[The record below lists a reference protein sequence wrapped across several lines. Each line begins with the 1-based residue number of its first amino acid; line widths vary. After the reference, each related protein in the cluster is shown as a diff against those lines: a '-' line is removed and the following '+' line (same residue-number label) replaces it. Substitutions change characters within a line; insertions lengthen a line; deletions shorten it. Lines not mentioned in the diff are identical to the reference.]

1 MSLHALGIVHA
12 GCVYRAV
19 EDVLGRVDVRIVLI
33 AAVDALEDR
42 LAFTVLQCDMAATVA
57 GLGRVRRV
65 DQYEPGPG
73 ETGLVFEFVLD
84 VRPTVAEDTAV
95 QSRFG
100 RRTVMQVASLMVG
113 VLFRFRLA
121 GHLPGVQ
128 RFQGDEV
135 VVFDQ
140 SGRGLRDPIVL
151 AVVDAAAYRTHAL
164 QCEFASFRLEFRGFP
179 ITSAVGH
186 VLSGEL
192 ALQTQILSP
201 LPFGRLRHVQ
211 HGPIRQGQ
219 CVDAA
224 TVDTGLLA
232 GGIPSDGR
240 RFVGER
246 QSAFRPIHRHA
257 RVIPDGLADAHVD
270 GERPTASRFARLA
283 EFLFTLPVIT
293 TTPRLRDT

>member
-12 GCVYRAV
+12 GCVYRAA
-19 EDVLGRVDVRIVLI
+19 EDVLGRVDVRIVLV
-33 AAVDALEDR
+33 AAVDAVEDR
-42 LAFTVLQCDMAATVA
+42 LALAVLLCDMAATVA

-100 RRTVMQVASLMVG
+100 RRTVTQVASLMVG

-140 SGRGLRDPIVL
+140 SGRDLRDPIVL
-151 AVVDAAAYRTHAL
+151 AVVDATAYRTHAL

-179 ITSAVGH
+179 TTLTVGH

-211 HGPIRQGQ
+211 HGSIRQGQ
-219 CVDAA
+219 CVDAT

-232 GGIPSDGR
+232 SGIPSDGR

-257 RVIPDGLADAHVD
+257 RIIPDGLADAHVD
-270 GERPTASRFARLA
+270 GEHPTASRFARLA
-283 EFLFTLPVIT
+283 EFLFHASGDYDHATLA
-293 TTPRLRDT
+293 